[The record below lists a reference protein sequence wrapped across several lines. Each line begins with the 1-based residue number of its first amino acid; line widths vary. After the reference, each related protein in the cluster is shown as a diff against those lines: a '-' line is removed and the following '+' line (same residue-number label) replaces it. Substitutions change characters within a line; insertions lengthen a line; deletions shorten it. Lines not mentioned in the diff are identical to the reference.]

1 MAHARVLA
9 APPIGVAFLLSLP
22 LFAAMTFEARAER
35 APVAIK
41 YSKPMQ
47 MAALDPAKPVLVAKQ
62 ARGPLT
68 AYGYGATA
76 APTSGPAL
84 DLRGAFSETPVT
96 APRVSFVPPPVI
108 PQDVEMPAAQ
118 APIAA
123 SGPLDIRPPMPKD
136 GELLG
141 AVSDPIISRPLTTP
155 IGAPPVHGAYL
166 VQVGAFSILANA
178 ERTRDRAAAVG
189 AVLMDTLDRP
199 AGPLYRVRV
208 GSFSS
213 RGDAEAA
220 RASIVS
226 LGFADARVT
235 QAD

>member
-9 APPIGVAFLLSLP
+9 APPIGVVFLLSLP

-35 APVAIK
+35 APVAIE

-141 AVSDPIISRPLTTP
+141 AVSDPIISRPVAT
-155 IGAPPVHGAYL
+155 PVHGAFL
-166 VQVGAFSILANA
+166 VQVGAFSVLANA
-178 ERTRDRAAAVG
+178 ERTRDRASAVG

-220 RASIVS
+220 RASIVG